1 MKAFRQTL
9 RGLRLL
15 PLILVGWALLQG
27 MAWAANRPNVP
38 DAPPPE
44 TSANWVPGY
53 AITLLGITLGLL
65 VTLRSSHRRDP
76 ATGGGATGLN
86 PEELRAAADAAAK
99 AGAKPVEWGPELCP
113 EAKTALTMAIVGA
126 VIPVAGLGL
135 GPFAIWKAIQARNL
149 IQQSAHLKGDPIA
162 VAGLATGV
170 GAAVIGL
177 IWLIALI
184 VMAAR

>member
-1 MKAFRQTL
+1 MKRFRQTL
-9 RGLRLL
+9 RGLKLL
-15 PLILVGWALLQG
+15 PLILVGWAVLQG
-27 MAWAANRPNVP
+27 MVWAANRPNTP
-38 DAPPPE
+38 DTPPPE

-65 VTLRSSHRRDP
+65 VTLRSSHRHDP
-76 ATGGGATGLN
+76 ATGGGAGGVN
-86 PEELRAAADAAAK
+86 PEELRAAAEAAAK

-126 VIPVAGLGL
+126 VIPLAGLGL
-135 GPFAIWKAIQARNL
+135 GPFAIWKALQARKL

-162 VAGLATGV
+162 VAGLATGIGTV
-170 GAAVIGL
+170 VIGL
-177 IWLIALI
+177 IWLIVI